1 MEHVCIAGPGKETQQ
16 PLSGQVQII
25 YPLYVIGYLMTCNY
39 HISVIDNLALLP
51 LTLSTCKNKNINKSL
66 PSIFITSFWSV
77 YFFNNINNHFYGN
90 RQRSV
95 VVDAL
100 VMLHVMVYTPRN
112 LLMVI
117 ILLAFLNPVQ
127 RSGGWI
133 RTTAKCLHCHFG
145 YTWTNLFINVFC
157 SIMPKSFTNEL
168 IRHDLTGRG
177 HVFREVTPLRS
188 RDWPLKAASPQPLPK
203 LHATQYFFLFFSTY
217 VCYAL
222 C

>member
-1 MEHVCIAGPGKETQQ
+1 
-16 PLSGQVQII
+16 
-25 YPLYVIGYLMTCNY
+25 
-39 HISVIDNLALLP
+39 
-51 LTLSTCKNKNINKSL
+51 
-66 PSIFITSFWSV
+66 
-77 YFFNNINNHFYGN
+77 
-90 RQRSV
+90 
-95 VVDAL
+95 
-100 VMLHVMVYTPRN
+100 MLHEMVYTPRN

-133 RTTAKCLHCHFG
+133 RTSAKCLHCHFG

-188 RDWPLKAASPQPLPK
+188 PDHWRPLPLSRCQNYM
-203 LHATQYFFLFFSTY
+203 LHNTFFFFFPRMCVMRCVNNTQQAHIQVKVTMLIQGKCLTCLWNVGPLLKVAGQDFVLLPLIYNR
-217 VCYAL
+217 AHI
-222 C
+222 